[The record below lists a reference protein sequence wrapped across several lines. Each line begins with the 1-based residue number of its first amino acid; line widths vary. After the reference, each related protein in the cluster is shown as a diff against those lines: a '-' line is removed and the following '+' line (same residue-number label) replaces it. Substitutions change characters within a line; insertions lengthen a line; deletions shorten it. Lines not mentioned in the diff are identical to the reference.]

1 VFLARH
7 TWSFQTSHV
16 MPQTQN
22 SRQALPLLIGFCW
35 FLCPD
40 RAIDMQLGAGMAFST
55 ASQPLNLIWM
65 TIIKRWS
72 DFSYPPVA
80 PTDFLSDQGHEH

>member
-1 VFLARH
+1 
-7 TWSFQTSHV
+7 
-16 MPQTQN
+16 
-22 SRQALPLLIGFCW
+22 
-35 FLCPD
+35 
-40 RAIDMQLGAGMAFST
+40 MQLGAGMAFST

-72 DFSYPPVA
+72 DFSYPAVA